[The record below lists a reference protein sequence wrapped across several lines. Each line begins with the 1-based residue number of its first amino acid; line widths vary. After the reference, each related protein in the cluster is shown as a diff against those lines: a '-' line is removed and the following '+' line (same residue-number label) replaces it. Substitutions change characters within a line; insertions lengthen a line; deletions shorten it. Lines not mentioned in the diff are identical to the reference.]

1 MPGTRQYMAPEN
13 IVRPEG
19 AQLSEDLSETDLSKV
34 DTFALGVILVN
45 MLTGSYLFPSC
56 LSEEYL
62 ELVHNFDQLLELL
75 RKSLSEYPESEL
87 YDLALSL
94 NGMLHP
100 DPDQRLSISDLE
112 D

>member
-13 IVRPEG
+13 IVRPDGE
-19 AQLSEDLSETDLSKV
+19 QLSEDLSETDLSKV

-62 ELVHNFDQLLELL
+62 QKVQNFDRLLETL
-75 RKSLSEYPESEL
+75 RRSLPQFPSSEL
-87 YDLALSL
+87 
-94 NGMLHP
+94 
-100 DPDQRLSISDLE
+100 
-112 D
+112 